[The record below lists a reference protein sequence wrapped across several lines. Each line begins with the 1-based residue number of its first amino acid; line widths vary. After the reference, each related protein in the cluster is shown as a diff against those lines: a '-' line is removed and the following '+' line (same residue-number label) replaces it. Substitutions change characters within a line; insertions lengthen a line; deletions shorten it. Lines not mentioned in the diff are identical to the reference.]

1 MYTFAN
7 MLALDFHIRTLANKD
22 WATLLFVIA
31 LILIAMV
38 RTFFQSRF
46 TDYIKLLYS
55 DKYVKVY
62 KDSSFYMMSGFNLFL
77 FLVNLFSISFIVI
90 LILDHYHLGSKTD
103 WMLFL
108 RVFTLLAVFV
118 LSKYLFEKIIGVTFD
133 IEELIDNFN
142 LNKVSYRNYIGLVLL
157 PLALF
162 LYYNNYLTNTLIFV
176 IITAVLIINAL
187 TYLLSLRN
195 YQNLILSKFYYF
207 ILYLCALEI
216 APYYFIYYLVTKN

>member
-1 MYTFAN
+1 LYTFAN

>member
-1 MYTFAN
+1 

>member
-38 RTFFQSRF
+38 RTFFESRF

-55 DKYVKVY
+55 EKYVKVY

-77 FLVNLFSISFIVI
+77 FLVNLLSVSFIVI

-108 RVFTLLAVFV
+108 RIFTLLAVFI

-162 LYYNNYLTNTLIFV
+162 LYYGNYLTNTLIFV
-176 IITAVLIINAL
+176 LITAVLIINIL
-187 TYLLSLRN
+187 TYLLSLKN
-195 YQNLILSKFYYF
+195 YQNLIIGKFYYF

>member
-1 MYTFAN
+1 
-7 MLALDFHIRTLANKD
+7 MLTLDFHIRTLANKD

-38 RTFFQSRF
+38 RTFFESRF

-55 DKYVKVY
+55 EKYVKVY

-77 FLVNLFSISFIVI
+77 FLVNLLSVSFIVI

-108 RVFTLLAVFV
+108 RIFTLLAVFI

-162 LYYNNYLTNTLIFV
+162 LYYGNYLTNTLIFV
-176 IITAVLIINAL
+176 LITAVLIINIL
-187 TYLLSLRN
+187 TYLLSLKN
-195 YQNLILSKFYYF
+195 YQNLIIGKFYYF

>member
-1 MYTFAN
+1 MHTFAT
-7 MLALDFHIRTLANKD
+7 MLVLDFHIRILENKD
-22 WATLLFVIA
+22 WATVLFVVA
-31 LILIAMV
+31 LAMVAMV

-77 FLVNLFSISFIVI
+77 FLVNLLSVSFIVI

-108 RVFTLLAVFV
+108 RIFTLLAVFI
-118 LSKYLFEKIIGVTFD
+118 LSKYLFEKIIGITFD

-142 LNKVSYRNYIGLVLL
+142 LSKVSYRNYIGLALL

-162 LYYNNYLTNTLIFV
+162 LYYNNYLTNTLIFI
-176 IITAVLIINAL
+176 IITAILIINIL
-187 TYLLSLRN
+187 TYLLSLKN
-195 YQNLILSKFYYF
+195 YQNLIMGKFYYF

>member
-1 MYTFAN
+1 

-22 WATLLFVIA
+22 WATLLFIIA

-38 RTFFQSRF
+38 RTFFESRF

-55 DKYVKVY
+55 EKYVKVY

-77 FLVNLFSISFIVI
+77 FLVNLLSVSFIVI

-108 RVFTLLAVFV
+108 RIFTLLAVFI

-162 LYYNNYLTNTLIFV
+162 LYYGNYLTNTLIFV
-176 IITAVLIINAL
+176 LITAVLIINIL
-187 TYLLSLRN
+187 TYLLSLKN
-195 YQNLILSKFYYF
+195 YQNLIIGKFYYF

>member
-1 MYTFAN
+1 MHTFAT
-7 MLALDFHIRTLANKD
+7 MLALDFNIRILENKD
-22 WATLLFVIA
+22 WATVLFVVA
-31 LILIAMV
+31 LAMVAMV

-77 FLVNLFSISFIVI
+77 FLVNLLSVSFIVI

-108 RVFTLLAVFV
+108 RIFTLLAVFI
-118 LSKYLFEKIIGVTFD
+118 LSKYLFEKIIGITFD

-142 LNKVSYRNYIGLVLL
+142 LSKVSYRNYIGLALL

-162 LYYNNYLTNTLIFV
+162 LYYNKYLTNTLIFI
-176 IITAVLIINAL
+176 IITAILAINIL
-187 TYLLSLRN
+187 TYLLSLKN
-195 YQNLILSKFYYF
+195 YQNLIIGKFYYF